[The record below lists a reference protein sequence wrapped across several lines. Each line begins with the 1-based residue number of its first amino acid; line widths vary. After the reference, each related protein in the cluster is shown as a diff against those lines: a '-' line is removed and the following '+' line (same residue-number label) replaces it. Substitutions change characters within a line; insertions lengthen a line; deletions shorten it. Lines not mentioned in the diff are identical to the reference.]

1 MSIKINRKISIS
13 NNTAPIIVAEISG
26 NHCGKKSLL
35 LKHIKIAA
43 KSGADMVKIQ
53 TYEPSDITI
62 KQKNKKFIIKK
73 GIWKNK
79 YLWDLYKSAHTPYA
93 WHHDAFKLAKK
104 LNITLFSTPFSKK
117 AVDFLEKFN
126 VPIYKI
132 SSFEITDLDLINHI
146 AKKNKP
152 IILSTG
158 MATLGEIKKAIN
170 IIEKHHKKIII
181 LYCVSGYPT
190 KEVDANIITIKKFS
204 SIFKNYTIGLS
215 DHTKGIYSSLTA
227 TALGVKVI
235 EKHFILSNKLK
246 SLDKTFSIEPKEML
260 QLKEMTKK
268 VYQSLGKTIIGP
280 KKNEIDSLKLRR
292 SIFAIQTIKKG
303 EKFSKKNIAN
313 FRPKIGICASKFFE
327 ILNKKT
333 KKNIKKNEP
342 LYYSDLK

>member
-1 MSIKINRKISIS
+1 M
-13 NNTAPIIVAEISG
+13 
-26 NHCGKKSLL
+26 
-35 LKHIKIAA
+35 
-43 KSGADMVKIQ
+43 
-53 TYEPSDITI
+53 
-62 KQKNKKFIIKK
+62 
-73 GIWKNK
+73 
-79 YLWDLYKSAHTPYA
+79 
-93 WHHDAFKLAKK
+93 
-104 LNITLFSTPFSKK
+104 
-117 AVDFLEKFN
+117 
-126 VPIYKI
+126 
-132 SSFEITDLDLINHI
+132 
-146 AKKNKP
+146 
-152 IILSTG
+152 
-158 MATLGEIKKAIN
+158 
-170 IIEKHHKKIII
+170 
-181 LYCVSGYPT
+181 
-190 KEVDANIITIKKFS
+190 
-204 SIFKNYTIGLS
+204 
-215 DHTKGIYSSLTA
+215 
-227 TALGVKVI
+227 KVI